1 MTGSP
6 RTAGDPAH
14 AIPRC
19 GRPLGISLLI
29 YLFWFWA
36 GATVVLVLGL
46 ALGDGPVT
54 VYGEPTPRGDVLGAV
69 LPAVI
74 PMGLAATGA
83 ALALGLARSW
93 ARPAALFPFALAAF
107 GPALTG
113 LGSGSPSELGLAAL
127 VLLPILGLLTAYLYF
142 RPGPREYFR
151 RSNR

>member
-1 MTGSP
+1 MTGSSP
-6 RTAGDPAH
+6 PADDPA
-14 AIPRC
+14 PSPTRRR
-19 GRPLGISLLI
+19 RPLGISLLI

-54 VYGEPTPRGDVLGAV
+54 VYGEPAPRGEVLGAV
-69 LPAVI
+69 LPAVL
-74 PMGLAATGA
+74 PMGLAAIGA

-113 LGSGSPSELGLAAL
+113 LGSGAPSELGLAAL
-127 VLLPILGLLTAYLYF
+127 VLLPILGLLAGYLYF
-142 RPGPREYFR
+142 RRGPREYFR
-151 RSNR
+151 RSSR